1 MTNKECSGTWK
12 WACERMKEGCIVRP
26 ADATGPV
33 KYKLDSGNNR
43 LIMWTFKDKPTK
55 TDWESA
61 NIFLSDFENVD
72 WVTFSDT
79 SSDVFSDTDN
89 QTNVA
94 DFDKLKAEQTED
106 IEYLKRALKDTDA
119 IWKRHREEL
128 DRLTEDIETLH
139 QQRILADR
147 EAEKLKEELALLEY
161 QVIGLNRTVDTLK
174 GAMSDITEWLTAVH
188 GTATSAHALGSAI
201 KKRGF

>member
-1 MTNKECSGTWK
+1 MSEGWRTTKQEICAVCGEQMTGDNIQQVHKVC
-12 WACERMKEGCIVRP
+12 P
-26 ADATGPV
+26 
-33 KYKLDSGNNR
+33 
-43 LIMWTFKDKPTK
+43 PT
-55 TDWESA
+55 
-61 NIFLSDFENVD
+61 
-72 WVTFSDT
+72 
-79 SSDVFSDTDN
+79 DTDN

-147 EAEKLKEELALLEY
+147 EAEKLKEDVEQLWGRQKTDRVVISELKEELALTEY
-161 QVIGLNRTVDTLK
+161 QVIGLNKDVGGLKEDVTFLLSAKDDMDTNCDTFNERINDLQ
-174 GAMSDITEWLTAVH
+174 GAMSFLGEWFVTEEDEAPFRKSV
-188 GTATSAHALGSAI
+188 GEAI
-201 KKRGF
+201 KRRGF